1 MLAILDHDVP
11 DAPKKPRTT
20 GGDAG
25 GDLED
30 TDSLDGAEVV
40 KKRPAGKSVLTEA
53 AVEAKNEAD
62 TVQNDQM
69 NSCLNQAV
77 KMLQQRH
84 LNVMALSVRLKSL
97 EVTGVQ
103 IALKDA
109 IAKELSSAEEC
120 IQMEIAIMQKSWVEQ
135 QDIKQKHKNKK
146 KTKPPKKQ
154 KTNRTSST
162 WKTRRLS

>member
-146 KTKPPKKQ
+146 HQKQ
-154 KTNRTSST
+154 TTNRTSST